1 MRKSSSLKAA
11 NLIPCVGFPVSDIML
26 TAGLNG
32 DKSHVPAIPT
42 GRLAARMNEEIA
54 IYLDKVR
61 EFENAHNIQITP
73 YTINNRQ
80 WQKHILHFAGGDNA
94 TENACFRGYLAGYQ
108 EQAEDSLFGGKV
120 FLFSKTSGNVIEELN
135 TDSVRLL
142 LQKGPAVMT
151 FFGHVYGNTFDL
163 SVDDP
168 SLWNNRGKYPFV
180 IANSCFSGNIH
191 LPVESIPSISEQYL
205 FTPSEGAIAFI
216 ATPDLSYQNY
226 LNKYTTE
233 LYRQFSRKNYGESF
247 SKQMQATCDRMPND
261 ERNKGVSLEMTMHGD
276 PSLMLY
282 PHDKTEIS
290 INDPQSG
297 ADIRYIPSNITTDRD
312 SFAVEVT
319 LSNLGKS
326 TSKSFNLPATFP
338 MEPTR

>member
-1 MRKSSSLKAA
+1 MPSSLH
-11 NLIPCVGFPVSDIML
+11 P
-26 TAGLNG
+26 
-32 DKSHVPAIPT
+32 
-42 GRLAARMNEEIA
+42 
-54 IYLDKVR
+54 
-61 EFENAHNIQITP
+61 
-73 YTINNRQ
+73 
-80 WQKHILHFAGGDNA
+80 
-94 TENACFRGYLAGYQ
+94 
-108 EQAEDSLFGGKV
+108 
-120 FLFSKTSGNVIEELN
+120 
-135 TDSVRLL
+135 
-142 LQKGPAVMT
+142 
-151 FFGHVYGNTFDL
+151 
-163 SVDDP
+163 
-168 SLWNNRGKYPFV
+168 
-180 IANSCFSGNIH
+180 
-191 LPVESIPSISEQYL
+191 ISYE
-205 FTPSEGAIAFI
+205 
-216 ATPDLSYQNY
+216 NY